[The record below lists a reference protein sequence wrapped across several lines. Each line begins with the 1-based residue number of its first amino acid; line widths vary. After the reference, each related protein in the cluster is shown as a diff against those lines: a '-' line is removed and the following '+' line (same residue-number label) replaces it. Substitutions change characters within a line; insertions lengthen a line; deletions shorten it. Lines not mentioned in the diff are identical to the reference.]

1 MNARNVSKKSD
12 TTPETN
18 VWPVDQIR
26 DAPTL
31 RGSEPTAHSIIAMLH
46 PVDAGAEEV
55 TARGVVEIA
64 SNIELFTILTKL
76 LANSSEAKAN
86 ACRGCAGGGRG
97 VATYARALELCSE
110 ARELAHTALAEPS
123 KCSATIDA
131 LLVAYDIAYDMIRH
145 LIANHSNPASGGELA
160 SEFER
165 GATLL

>member
-12 TTPETN
+12 TTLETN

-26 DAPTL
+26 DAPVL

-76 LANSSEAKAN
+76 LANTGAAHVT

-97 VATYARALELCSE
+97 SATYARALELCAE
-110 ARELAHTALAEPS
+110 VRELAHTALAEPG
-123 KCSATIDA
+123 KCSATLDD
-131 LLVAYDIAYDMIRH
+131 LLTHYDFAYDMIRH
-145 LIANHSNPASGGELA
+145 LMANHLKPEFGGELA

-165 GATLL
+165 GAIVY